1 MQQSEKL
8 TICRYYR
15 GEQTSPYSE
24 QNKSMLWF
32 YERCW
37 VNEKNGGLLS
47 EYIFEYRAAGLSEFC
62 NSDNI
67 PISLKALLFNRY
79 SKTAWSLRDAA
90 EPFKKFYLKYYG

>member
-1 MQQSEKL
+1 MRQSGKL
-8 TICRYYR
+8 AMCRYYR
-15 GEQTSPYSE
+15 GEQASPYNE

-37 VNEKNGGLLS
+37 VNVKSETLLS

-62 NSDNI
+62 NTDNI

-79 SKTAWSLRDAA
+79 SKTALSLRDAA
-90 EPFKKFYLKYYG
+90 EPFKRFYFKYYG